1 MLSIIIPTLDEEH
14 VIAATHQALTRLE
27 GSVELIYVDGGSR
40 DSTLR
45 ILREQGAHIIKSQQ
59 GRGLQMHA
67 GTLVATGAVFWFLH
81 ADSVPPLDGPEQI
94 ANALR
99 DTQVVGGNFSVR
111 FDGERLAA
119 RFLTWLY
126 PQLGKLGLCYGDS
139 GIFVRRKAYESAGGF
154 KPFPIFE
161 DLDLVQRLRRLGS
174 VVNIPA
180 IVLTSSR
187 RFETHNFALT
197 FLRWSILQLLYWLG
211 VSPTRLARKY
221 QPVRVPQ
228 KNQ

>member
-1 MLSIIIPTLDEEH
+1 MLSIIIPILDEEN
-14 VIAATHQALTRLE
+14 VIAATHEALMRLK
-27 GSVELIYVDGGSR
+27 GPVEVIYVDGGSR
-40 DSTLR
+40 DNTLR
-45 ILREQGAHIIKSQQ
+45 ILTEQYAHIIRSRQ
-59 GRGLQMHA
+59 GRGVQMHA
-67 GTLVATGAVFWFLH
+67 GTSTATGDVFWFLH
-81 ADSVPPLDGPEQI
+81 ADSLPPPDGAEQI

-99 DTQVVGGNFSVR
+99 DSKVVGGNFSVR

-126 PQLGKLGLCYGDS
+126 PHLGKLGLCYGDS
-139 GIFVRRKAYESAGGF
+139 GIFVRRSAYESVGGF
-154 KPFPIFE
+154 KPYPIFE
-161 DLDLVQRLRRLGS
+161 DLDLVQRLRRIGT

-180 IVLTSSR
+180 VVVTSSR

-211 VSPTRLARKY
+211 VSPTLMGRKY

>member
-1 MLSIIIPTLDEEH
+1 MLSIIIPILDEEN
-14 VIAATHQALTRLE
+14 VIAATHLALTRLK
-27 GSVELIYVDGGSR
+27 GSVEVIYVDGGSR
-40 DSTLR
+40 DNTFR
-45 ILREQGAHIIKSQQ
+45 ILSEQDAHIIKSQQ

-67 GTLVATGAVFWFLH
+67 GTSVALGEVFWFLH
-81 ADSVPPLDGPEQI
+81 ADSLPPPDGPEHI
-94 ANALR
+94 ANVLQ
-99 DTQVVGGNFSVR
+99 DTNVVGGNFSVR

-126 PQLGKLGLCYGDS
+126 PHLGKLGLCYGDS
-139 GIFVRRKAYESAGGF
+139 GIFVRRSAYESVGGF
-154 KPFPIFE
+154 KPYPIFE
-161 DLDLVQRLRRLGS
+161 DLDLVQRLRRIGT

-180 IVLTSSR
+180 LVLTSSR

-211 VSPTRLARKY
+211 VSPTRLATKY
-221 QPVRVPQ
+221 QPVRLPQ